1 MHLIGVQRLPTQRY
15 DIFNFFP
22 RAGDWT
28 AYLIFGS
35 QNIEVSHFNS
45 HSCLDEF
52 RLSNISTL
60 AMQNSSQQKLQ
71 MRDESVCHFD
81 KKVITPDP
89 DRHLN

>member
-1 MHLIGVQRLPTQRY
+1 MLTQRY

-22 RAGDWT
+22 RAEDWT
-28 AYLIFGS
+28 GYLIFGS
-35 QNIEVSHFNS
+35 QNIEVSHLKS

-52 RLSNISTL
+52 RLSNISAL

-81 KKVITPDP
+81 KKAITPNP